1 MKDDISQNVRTGLNR
16 EVKLKDLLFKEDEKL
31 GEASKWRLT
40 LFRLENSYKNLFL
53 GGVMKISE
61 SIT

>member
-1 MKDDISQNVRTGLNR
+1 MKDDISQNSRTGLNR
-16 EVKLKDLLFKEDEKL
+16 EVKLRELLSKEDEKL